1 MTVFPLTFLS
11 NAFVPAA
18 GLPDGLQQ
26 VAEWNPISAIV
37 AGVRTLFG
45 NPSALP
51 ADASWPLEH
60 PVLASVLWTTLLL
73 AVSIPLTIRRFRART
88 AE

>member
-1 MTVFPLTFLS
+1 VFPLTFLS

-18 GLPDGLQQ
+18 GLPDGLRQI
-26 VAEWNPISAIV
+26 AEWNPISAVV

-45 NPSALP
+45 NPIAVP
-51 ADASWPLEH
+51 ADAPWPLEH
-60 PVLASVLWTTLLL
+60 PVLAASLWTVLFLVVT
-73 AVSIPLTIRRFRART
+73 IPLTVRRFRART